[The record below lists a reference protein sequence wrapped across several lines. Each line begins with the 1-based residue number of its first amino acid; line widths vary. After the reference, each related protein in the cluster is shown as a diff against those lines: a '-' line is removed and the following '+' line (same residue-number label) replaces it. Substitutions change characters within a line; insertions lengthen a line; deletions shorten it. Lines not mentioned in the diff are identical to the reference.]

1 MLSRRWAAALAS
13 CCVLAAHSALAE
25 EFYSLDDALE
35 RVVASH
41 PGLVRFR
48 HEVEAR
54 SAAVEQAALRPALS
68 LRADMENFAGT
79 GDLSGLDGVE
89 VTLGLASVLE
99 RGGKPDARRALAAR
113 ELDAVESMR
122 RSAELDLLAETAR
135 RYLEVVSAQE
145 RRAIA
150 ADEVDQRRR
159 AAAAARRR
167 VEAGAS
173 PLPVQLGAE
182 AMLARAELDAA
193 RASAEGEA
201 AWRRL
206 AVLWGATEPGPVRRV
221 SRAVLELP
229 SLPPLADLLRRVER
243 SPELRQFADEARIA
257 EARLQLAEASR
268 ATDIEWQVGAR
279 YLQGGDDWALVAG
292 VAVPIGASRRA
303 EPSVRAARATAARLE
318 VERES
323 TALALLATLVAA
335 HGQFTAA
342 AIDVTRISDEWLP
355 RLATAEA
362 AAGQAFR
369 AGALSYLEWAQLQ
382 AETTAARRQQLAA
395 ALEAHRALVE
405 IQRLTG
411 EPIVAPTTASR
422 EIP

>member
-1 MLSRRWAAALAS
+1 
-13 CCVLAAHSALAE
+13 
-25 EFYSLDDALE
+25 
-35 RVVASH
+35 
-41 PGLVRFR
+41 
-48 HEVEAR
+48 
-54 SAAVEQAALRPALS
+54 
-68 LRADMENFAGT
+68 
-79 GDLSGLDGVE
+79 
-89 VTLGLASVLE
+89 
-99 RGGKPDARRALAAR
+99 
-113 ELDAVESMR
+113 
-122 RSAELDLLAETAR
+122 
-135 RYLEVVSAQE
+135 
-145 RRAIA
+145 
-150 ADEVDQRRR
+150 
-159 AAAAARRR
+159 
-167 VEAGAS
+167 
-173 PLPVQLGAE
+173 
-182 AMLARAELDAA
+182 
-193 RASAEGEA
+193 
-201 AWRRL
+201 
-206 AVLWGATEPGPVRRV
+206 
-221 SRAVLELP
+221 
-229 SLPPLADLLRRVER
+229 
-243 SPELRQFADEARIA
+243 LRQFADEARIA